1 MVSRLLRVAV
11 VPMVVAA
18 LLCSCTSAP
27 AATPKR
33 TVPAGWT
40 THTFDGVT
48 ISTPSTWKV
57 FRQPPVCPG
66 SARVGALL
74 LGPVL
79 APVQGAGCPAPPG
92 LRPSDVIAPNVVN
105 ITNFSGTSS
114 LAGGYHSE
122 VVNGLHV
129 RALYYS
135 SLAWWI
141 PSVGVLVSGTGPMA
155 SRIMR
160 TVRAA
165 GPSAISRPTGP
176 GGQVQ
181 SANHVL
187 IPKGWRSYTYSGAV
201 ISVPESWTVEHNTNC
216 PLTTAS
222 GALLLGFPK
231 VLMNCPS
238 YPISLGLVE
247 LYHPTQVDTPKS
259 RHIEVNGVA
268 VEVVRASPSYTVWSV
283 PSLGIDITGV
293 GSEAVRI
300 LHTVRRA
307 RSKDM
312 IASADGVAA
321 AIRIHNG
328 DASAA
333 MGLRASASA
342 SQGGKSRRLAYR
354 HTRARDRQPRESV

>member
-1 MVSRLLRVAV
+1 MVSRLLRLAVA
-11 VPMVVAA
+11 PIVVAA
-18 LLCSCTSAP
+18 LLSSCSSTP

-40 THTFDGVT
+40 TLTFDGVT

-74 LGPVL
+74 LGPV
-79 APVQGAGCPAPPG
+79 QGAGCPAPPG
-92 LRPSDVIAPNVVN
+92 LHPPYVIAPNVVN

-114 LAGGYHSE
+114 LAEGYHSE
-122 VVNGLHV
+122 LVNGIHV
-129 RALYYS
+129 RALNHT

-155 SRIMR
+155 SRVMC

-165 GPSAISRPTGP
+165 GQSAISRSTGP
-176 GGQVQ
+176 GAQGR
-181 SANHVL
+181 SANHVPV
-187 IPKGWRSYTYSGAV
+187 PKGWRSYTYSGAA

-259 RHIEVNGVA
+259 RHIELNGVA
-268 VEVVRASPSYTVWSV
+268 VAVIRASPSYTVWSV
-283 PSLGIDITGV
+283 PYLGIDITGV
-293 GSEAVRI
+293 GSQAVRI
-300 LHTVRRA
+300 LHTLRRA
-307 RSKDM
+307 
-312 IASADGVAA
+312 
-321 AIRIHNG
+321 
-328 DASAA
+328 
-333 MGLRASASA
+333 
-342 SQGGKSRRLAYR
+342 
-354 HTRARDRQPRESV
+354 